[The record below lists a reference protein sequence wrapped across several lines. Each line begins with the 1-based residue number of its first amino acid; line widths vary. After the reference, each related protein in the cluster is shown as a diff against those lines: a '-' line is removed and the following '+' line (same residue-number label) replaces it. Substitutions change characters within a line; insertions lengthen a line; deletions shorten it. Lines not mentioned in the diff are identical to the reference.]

1 MWDET
6 LLYTTLAILRSDPAS
21 AHGFPP
27 AKLMLGRPLVAPYE
41 LNKMDVDFEGTHKK
55 LQF

>member
-6 LLYTTLAILRSDPAS
+6 LLYTTLAIIRSDPAS

-41 LNKMDVDFEGTHKK
+41 LNKMDVDFEGTN
-55 LQF
+55 FFY